1 MDGSRIG
8 FSCELE
14 KCNFGLYDLAQSPLI
29 TGMVQEAATVP
40 TTTRAL
46 RAVFILL
53 LGVIGWKLAQQ
64 HFNPDAAA
72 ANTA

>member
-1 MDGSRIG
+1 MDGSRVG

-29 TGMVQEAATVP
+29 MVQEAATP

>member
-8 FSCELE
+8 FSFELE

-29 TGMVQEAATVP
+29 MVQEAATAP

-53 LGVIGWKLAQQ
+53 LGVIGWKFAQQ

>member
-29 TGMVQEAATVP
+29 MVQEAATP